1 MSGPDRDVGLT
12 ELRSKLQNDAAS
24 LEGDLASVEESSIA
38 EAEALESLAAATQ
51 EESNEQPDQ

>member
-24 LEGDLASVEESSIA
+24 LEEDLASVEESSIV